1 MDSEGFGYSLRKA
14 REQHGLSLKQVAVA
28 IKINAAVI
36 ENIEKEN
43 FDQLPKPVFTRG
55 FVRTYCKYLDL
66 DEEVILKKF
75 DDQTNF
81 TNNTAKRAEIEDDTT
96 AGRTPFFLLVSK
108 TLIPLFIIGALI
120 AAGYGVFLVTQKY
133 QNEVSVVKTDD
144 IQAIHTANENTTDT
158 EGADTPTAIET
169 KSNADKTDKSVNTA
183 AKAPSTTTSAV
194 TTTPNVKP
202 AESTIPEAEITQRL
216 TLEPSA
222 KTLVQIQID
231 DEEVQKIILRPDVNR
246 TFQAKKRIKLSISDA
261 GAVNIIY
268 NRKDLGVLGILG
280 QSLDLEFPDTKTK
293 KQ

>member
-1 MDSEGFGYSLRKA
+1 MDSEGFGYILKKT
-14 REQHGLSLKQVAVA
+14 REQNGLSLKQVAVA

-66 DEEVILKKF
+66 DEEEILKKF

-81 TNNTAKRAEIEDDTT
+81 TNNTAKRAEIEDDATT
-96 AGRTPFFLLVSK
+96 GKTPFFLLVSK
-108 TLIPLFIIGALI
+108 TLIPLFIIGALV

-144 IQAIHTANENTTDT
+144 IQAIHTANENTT
-158 EGADTPTAIET
+158 EPEEADTTVSTEIMP
-169 KSNADKTDKSVNTA
+169 NADKADKSVNNA
-183 AKAPSTTTSAV
+183 AKSSPATASTV
-194 TTTPNVKP
+194 LTTPAKP
-202 AESTIPEAEITQRL
+202 TESAIPEAEITQRL

-280 QSLDLEFPDTKTK
+280 QSLDLEFPDTKNK

>member
-1 MDSEGFGYSLRKA
+1 MDSEGFGYSLKKA

-55 FVRTYCKYLDL
+55 FIRTYCKYLDL
-66 DEEVILKKF
+66 DEEDILKKF

-81 TNNTAKRAEIEDDTT
+81 TNNTAKRAEIEADTT
-96 AGRTPFFLLVSK
+96 AGKTPFFLIVSK
-108 TLIPLFIIGALI
+108 TLIPLFIISALV

-144 IQAIHTANENTTDT
+144 IQAIHTAHENTTDVEA
-158 EGADTPTAIET
+158 EGSNTPTSTET
-169 KSNADKTDKSVNTA
+169 KSNADKADKSVSTA
-183 AKAPSTTTSAV
+183 AKAPSTTTTAPS
-194 TTTPNVKP
+194 VKP
-202 AESTIPEAEITQRL
+202 AESAIPEAEITQRL

-280 QSLDLEFPDTKTK
+280 QSLDLEFPDTKIK